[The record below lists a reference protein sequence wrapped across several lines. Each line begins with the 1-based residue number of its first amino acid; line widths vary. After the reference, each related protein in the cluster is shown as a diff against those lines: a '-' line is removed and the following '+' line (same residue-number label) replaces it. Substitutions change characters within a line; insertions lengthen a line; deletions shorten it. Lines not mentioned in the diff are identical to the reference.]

1 MWALISNDIIE
12 QGPRDWNRWVFQGWI
27 GDNLNLTVS
36 LPQQA
41 TSNDAVIIN
50 DYTRIVPV
58 IMEPAPDFNSR
69 TQQLAGPELT
79 IGELSVT
86 GSYSVADQP
95 IPQVQGAMLNQ
106 LAANRY
112 NQEIAGC
119 VVTVQQQSLWVSTD
133 RTTRQIWL
141 NALQLGVTNQT
152 WKFNNTAWLTLDTAE
167 MQSVAD
173 AMLAHVQAAFDWEK
187 SLHDQIVS
195 ATDLETL
202 ANIDLTW
209 PNTADLIPG
218 AP

>member
-27 GDNLNLTVS
+27 GDNLNLLIS
-36 LPQQA
+36 LPQQP
-41 TSNDAVIIN
+41 TSNDPVIIN

-58 IMEPAPDFNSR
+58 ILDPTPDFHSR
-69 TQQLAGPELT
+69 TQQLAGPDLT
-79 IGELSVT
+79 IGEFSVT

-95 IPQVQGAMLNQ
+95 MAQVQGAMLNQ
-106 LAANRY
+106 LASNRY

-119 VVTVQQQSLWVSTD
+119 TVTLQEHSLWVSTD

-141 NALQLGVTNQT
+141 NALQQGVTNQS
-152 WKFNNTAWLTLDTAE
+152 WKFTNTTWLTLDTAE

-173 AMLAHVQAAFDWEK
+173 AMTAHVQAAFDWEK
-187 SLHDQIVS
+187 SLHDQIVT

-202 ANIDLTW
+202 ANIDLNW
-209 PNTADLIPG
+209 PTAVDTVPG
-218 AP
+218 TP